1 MLLTNL
7 FALLPLLALASAR
20 PYDDKLHRRQCTA
33 HRNHKFSAHGNGT
46 LDGQGSA
53 VAAVVV
59 PASST
64 ASLEQ
69 ETQTATFI
77 SSSTEVQETATPVS
91 STSEQEATTTSSS
104 SPEETATSASFSVSA
119 EASSTGSSSGLST
132 DAQTLVD
139 LYNAFRAQYGAGN
152 VTWNDDLASYAAT
165 AAAKCD
171 MQHTGGPYGENLAS
185 GVGGGY
191 DITAG
196 FQSWADEACKLTFAL
211 FRAGL
216 NVLLLMS
223 YHIASYNGS
232 ASHFTQVVWKA
243 TSEIG
248 CATSSCADGTIFTG
262 YGSNL
267 LYLVCEYNPAGN
279 VIGDFAANVGA

>member
-1 MLLTNL
+1 MLFTNL

-20 PYDDKLHRRQCTA
+20 PHDDKLHRRQCTA
-33 HRNHKFSAHGNGT
+33 HRNHKFSANGNGT
-46 LDGQGSA
+46 LDGQESA

-59 PASST
+59 SASST

-77 SSSTEVQETATPVS
+77 SSSTEVQETATSVS
-91 STSEQEATTTSSS
+91 STSEQQATTTSSS
-104 SPEETATSASFSVSA
+104 SQEEAATSASSSASA

-139 LYNAFRAQYGAGN
+139 LHNAFRAQYGAGN

-191 DITAG
+191 DVTAG
-196 FQSWADEACKLTFAL
+196 FQSWADEAS
-211 FRAGL
+211 
-216 NVLLLMS
+216 S
-223 YHIASYNGS
+223 YDGS

-243 TSEIG
+243 TTEIG

-262 YGSNL
+262 YGSDS

-279 VIGDFAANVGA
+279 VIGEFAANVAA